1 MSPRL
6 SLQTVKSIGLL
17 LCSVVFAVGCSN
29 KAQEDISRI
38 TARQTIVKERRDSV
52 REAFRYLP
60 QLIRLDRTTALKEI
74 RYQLMSWSS
83 SVKPSENW
91 KSPAVLES
99 VSPSLRTTD
108 FSKRMKSLDFG
119 ESECEYLLQCQM
131 LSEVAKWVLE
141 LPYRDTLLR
150 EWMEQ
155 KKKDLSVDE
164 SLRLESTL
172 KLFDWSIMNVGLV
185 GNPKEVEG
193 LTTNPDLPL
202 ADNGVI
208 YRQLPWQT
216 MMFAQGDR
224 WQRSRLFTQL
234 LFTQGIDSIVLALPS
249 QTGAVENASIRPWCV
264 AVPIGEELYL
274 FEPTWGFPIPS
285 QKDGGIATLREAK
298 SDPNVLRRAKL
309 PGQFEYPVDQKDLDT
324 LVALV
329 DCDPFAVGMAMHT
342 LQEALTGA
350 NRIRITMDA
359 DQFEERLLKIDE
371 KLSVRLWNVPWLSY
385 LYNESIRDRLTEQ
398 SPFSMQYMEQFGSY
412 IMETPLS
419 RARSLHFKGKFQ
431 GSIEEAGALSSYMAV
446 RVDEQT
452 LKELVDDKDLQ
463 KEFGIVRGSFETKE
477 SFDVRLQLA
486 QRYFRRSKFDVSMF
500 LALCNI
506 DINKPETAI
515 DWLQKR
521 ILGSS
526 GSEKWHSHSHYL
538 LGRMYEQTGQWQKAA
553 EEYKYEETAQAAGN
567 RIRLRKLRQLHP
579 DELGT
584 L

>member
-1 MSPRL
+1 MSPRF
-6 SLQTVKSIGLL
+6 STQIVTSIGLSL
-17 LCSVVFAVGCSN
+17 GALVVAIGCTN
-29 KAQEDISRI
+29 KAQDDISRI
-38 TARQTIVKERRDSV
+38 TARQTIVQERRDAV

-74 RYQLMSWSS
+74 RYQLMTWAS
-83 SVKPSENW
+83 SVKPSDDW

-141 LPYRDTLLR
+141 LPYRDALLR

-155 KKKDLSVDE
+155 KKKELSAEE

-185 GNPKEVEG
+185 GNPKEVEE
-193 LTTNPDLPL
+193 LSTNPDLPL
-202 ADNGVI
+202 SDNGVI

-224 WQRSRLFTQL
+224 WQRCRLFTQL
-234 LFTQGIDSIVLALPS
+234 LFTQSIDSVVLALPS
-249 QTGAVENASIRPWCV
+249 KTGAVENASIRPWCV
-264 AVPIGEELYL
+264 AVPIGDELYL

-285 QKDGGIATLREAK
+285 QKDSGIASLREAK
-298 SDPNVLRRAKL
+298 ADPNVLRRAKL
-309 PGQFEYPVDQKDLDT
+309 PGQFEYPVEQKDLET

-329 DCDPFAVGMAMHT
+329 DCDPFAVGLAMHT
-342 LQEALTGA
+342 LQKSLTGG

-359 DQFEERLLKIDE
+359 DQFEERLLKIDN

-398 SPFSMQYMEQFGSY
+398 SPFSIQYMEQFGSY

-431 GSIEEAGALSSYMAV
+431 STIEETGALSSYMSV

-452 LKELVDDKDLQ
+452 LKELVDDKELQ
-463 KEFGIVRGSFETKE
+463 QEFGIVRGAFETRE
-477 SFDVRLQLA
+477 MFDVRLQLA
-486 QRYFRRSKFDVSMF
+486 QKYFRRSKFDVNMF

-506 DINKPETAI
+506 DNNKPETAI

-521 ILGSS
+521 ILGAS

-538 LGRMYEQTGQWQKAA
+538 LGRMYEQTGQWQSAA
-553 EEYKYEETAQAAGN
+553 DQYKYEDSAQSAGN

-579 DELGT
+579 EELGAN
-584 L
+584 

>member
-1 MSPRL
+1 
-6 SLQTVKSIGLL
+6 
-17 LCSVVFAVGCSN
+17 
-29 KAQEDISRI
+29 
-38 TARQTIVKERRDSV
+38 
-52 REAFRYLP
+52 
-60 QLIRLDRTTALKEI
+60 
-74 RYQLMSWSS
+74 
-83 SVKPSENW
+83 
-91 KSPAVLES
+91 
-99 VSPSLRTTD
+99 
-108 FSKRMKSLDFG
+108 
-119 ESECEYLLQCQM
+119 
-131 LSEVAKWVLE
+131 
-141 LPYRDTLLR
+141 
-150 EWMEQ
+150 
-155 KKKDLSVDE
+155 
-164 SLRLESTL
+164 
-172 KLFDWSIMNVGLV
+172 
-185 GNPKEVEG
+185 
-193 LTTNPDLPL
+193 
-202 ADNGVI
+202 
-208 YRQLPWQT
+208 
-216 MMFAQGDR
+216 
-224 WQRSRLFTQL
+224 
-234 LFTQGIDSIVLALPS
+234 
-249 QTGAVENASIRPWCV
+249 
-264 AVPIGEELYL
+264 
-274 FEPTWGFPIPS
+274 
-285 QKDGGIATLREAK
+285 
-298 SDPNVLRRAKL
+298 
-309 PGQFEYPVDQKDLDT
+309 
-324 LVALV
+324 
-329 DCDPFAVGMAMHT
+329 MAMHT

>member
-1 MSPRL
+1 MSPRF
-6 SLQTVKSIGLL
+6 STQIVTSIGLSL
-17 LCSVVFAVGCSN
+17 GALVVAIGCTN
-29 KAQEDISRI
+29 KAQDDISRI
-38 TARQTIVKERRDSV
+38 TARQTIVQERRDAV

-74 RYQLMSWSS
+74 RYQLMTWAS
-83 SVKPSENW
+83 SVKPSDDW

-99 VSPSLRTTD
+99 VSPSLRSTD

-141 LPYRDTLLR
+141 LPYRDALLR

-155 KKKDLSVDE
+155 KKKELSAEE

-185 GNPKEVEG
+185 GNPKEVEE
-193 LTTNPDLPL
+193 LSTNPDLPL
-202 ADNGVI
+202 SDNGVI

-216 MMFAQGDR
+216 MMFAQGNR
-224 WQRSRLFTQL
+224 WQRCRLFTQL
-234 LFTQGIDSIVLALPS
+234 LFTQGIDSVVLALPS
-249 QTGAVENASIRPWCV
+249 KTGAVENASIRPWCV

-285 QKDGGIATLREAK
+285 QKDSGIASLREAK
-298 SDPNVLRRAKL
+298 ADPNVLRRAKL
-309 PGQFEYPVDQKDLDT
+309 PGQFEYPVEQKDLET

-329 DCDPFAVGMAMHT
+329 DCDPFAVGLAMHT
-342 LQEALTGA
+342 LQKSLTGG

-359 DQFEERLLKIDE
+359 DQFEERLLKIDN

-398 SPFSMQYMEQFGSY
+398 SPFSIQYMEQFGSY

-431 GSIEEAGALSSYMAV
+431 STIEETGALSSYMSV

-452 LKELVDDKDLQ
+452 LKELVDDKELQ
-463 KEFGIVRGSFETKE
+463 QEFGIVRGAFETRE
-477 SFDVRLQLA
+477 MFDVRLQLA
-486 QRYFRRSKFDVSMF
+486 QKYFRRSKFDVNMF

-506 DINKPETAI
+506 DNNKPETAI

-521 ILGSS
+521 ILGAS

-538 LGRMYEQTGQWQKAA
+538 LGRMYEQTGQWQSAA
-553 EEYKYEETAQAAGN
+553 EQYKYEDSAQSAGN

-579 DELGT
+579 EELGSN
-584 L
+584 

>member
-1 MSPRL
+1 MSPRF
-6 SLQTVKSIGLL
+6 STQIVTSIGLSL
-17 LCSVVFAVGCSN
+17 GALVVAIGCTN
-29 KAQEDISRI
+29 KAQDDISRI
-38 TARQTIVKERRDSV
+38 TARQTIVQERRDAV

-74 RYQLMSWSS
+74 RYQLMTWAS
-83 SVKPSENW
+83 SVKPSDDW

-99 VSPSLRTTD
+99 VSPSLRSTD

-141 LPYRDTLLR
+141 LPYRDALLR

-155 KKKDLSVDE
+155 KKKELSAEE

-185 GNPKEVEG
+185 GNPKEVEE
-193 LTTNPDLPL
+193 LSTNPDLPL
-202 ADNGVI
+202 SDNGVI

-216 MMFAQGDR
+216 MMFAQGNR
-224 WQRSRLFTQL
+224 WQRCRLFTQL
-234 LFTQGIDSIVLALPS
+234 LFTQGIDSVVLALPS
-249 QTGAVENASIRPWCV
+249 KTGAVENASIRPWCV
-264 AVPIGEELYL
+264 AVPIGDELYL

-285 QKDGGIATLREAK
+285 QKDSGIASLREAK
-298 SDPNVLRRAKL
+298 ADPNVLRRAKL
-309 PGQFEYPVDQKDLDT
+309 PGQFEYPVEQKDLET

-329 DCDPFAVGMAMHT
+329 DCDPFAVGLAMHT
-342 LQEALTGA
+342 LQKSLTGG

-359 DQFEERLLKIDE
+359 DQFEERLLKIDN

-398 SPFSMQYMEQFGSY
+398 SPFSIQYMEQFGSY

-431 GSIEEAGALSSYMAV
+431 STIEETGALSSYMSV

-452 LKELVDDKDLQ
+452 LKELVDDKELQ
-463 KEFGIVRGSFETKE
+463 QEFGIVRGAFETRE
-477 SFDVRLQLA
+477 MFDVRLQLA
-486 QRYFRRSKFDVSMF
+486 QKYFRRSKFDVNMF

-506 DINKPETAI
+506 DNNKPETAI

-521 ILGSS
+521 ILGAS

-538 LGRMYEQTGQWQKAA
+538 LGRMYEQTGQWQSAA
-553 EEYKYEETAQAAGN
+553 EQYKYEDSAQSAGN

-579 DELGT
+579 EELGSN
-584 L
+584 